1 MIAPRKCDTLA
12 RLGKNQFQCLFTPD
26 VTNRTKSNVRLIE
39 LNRTQSNPIT
49 RLGSIEFDNRTQSNP
64 HKKIG
69 LIEPN
74 RTFKWVRLVRLGSIE
89 FDGFHGWLKILI
101 IIMFYLTTCVD
112 IFKFIEGLCAS
123 LRLLSDLPWSPMC
136 WNCRVF
142 FGNRYTVNNSI
153 VAFNCFTCKYGSFI
167 YLTLS
172 CGCCV
177 EDRVLRN

>member
-1 MIAPRKCDTLA
+1 MTYAPAKTVFLSSKLSNDGLLPPHISIQNMPRVKRVAWGRVSSETNPLSS
-12 RLGKNQFQCLFTPD
+12 KPD

-39 LNRTQSNPIT
+39 PNHAIGFNWVRWSNTIEPSQKNWANRTKSN
-49 RLGSIEFDNRTQSNP
+49 
-64 HKKIG
+64 
-69 LIEPN
+69 
-74 RTFKWVRLVRLGSIE
+74 VR
-89 FDGFHGWLKILI
+89 
-101 IIMFYLTTCVD
+101 
-112 IFKFIEGLCAS
+112 
-123 LRLLSDLPWSPMC
+123 MC

-142 FGNRYTVNNSI
+142 FRNSYTVNNSS